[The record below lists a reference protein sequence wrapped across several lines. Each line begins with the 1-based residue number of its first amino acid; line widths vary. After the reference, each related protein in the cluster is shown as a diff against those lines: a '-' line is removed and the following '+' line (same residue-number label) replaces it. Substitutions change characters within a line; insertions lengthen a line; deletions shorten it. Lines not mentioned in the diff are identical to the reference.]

1 MARLLSLLVLLA
13 ATSAA
18 AQDPILTVAS
28 ELNLSEAQVDIVRSN
43 YRPESPGMAWT
54 LTAALKP
61 TLTNAQRLQ
70 LLATPRSERRTG
82 LEPEAG
88 RGRGDFSPA
97 DQAAAKAVRNAVL
110 GLSARE
116 SAELDRALLDA
127 RDDRNDRALTPG
139 VSRLLDDEQEEIV
152 RMQRGIVRL
161 LFRAELSGARDGD
174 AREGAREAARRR
186 NEATPRD
193 GAREAARRR
202 QEAAR
207 EGAREAARARQ
218 EAETRAG
225 ARDAARIRREAAAR
239 DAAQARREA
248 AQARR
253 EAAAREAARE
263 AARRRNDS
271 TRDGS

>member
-1 MARLLSLLVLLA
+1 MARLLPLLVLLA

-28 ELNLSEAQVDIVRSN
+28 ELNLSEAQVDIVRAN

-61 TLTNAQRLQ
+61 TLTSAQRLQ

-82 LEPEAG
+82 LEPEAS
-88 RGRGDFSPA
+88 RGRSDFSPA

-116 SAELDRALLDA
+116 SAELDRALLDS

-161 LFRAELSGARDGD
+161 LFRAELSGARGGE
-174 AREGAREAARRR
+174 ARREAARRR
-186 NEATPRD
+186 NEATTRD

-202 QEAAR
+202 QEATR

-271 TRDGS
+271 TRGGSQD